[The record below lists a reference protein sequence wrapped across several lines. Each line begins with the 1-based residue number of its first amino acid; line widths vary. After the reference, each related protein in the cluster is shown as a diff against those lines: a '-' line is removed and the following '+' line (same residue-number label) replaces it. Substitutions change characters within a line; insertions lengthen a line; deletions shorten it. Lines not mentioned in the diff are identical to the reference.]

1 MVDSIPDSVKTI
13 HRNLIST
20 DSVDYVSRRKS
31 KYYLAQCRDNV
42 SEWSQMSSY
51 TRDNMSEWSQMSSYT
66 RNNMS
71 EWCQMSSYTRDNMSG
86 WSQMSSYARDNM
98 SEWSQMSSYK
108 LAPCKFQPSVLVYG
122 IK

>member
-20 DSVDYVSRRKS
+20 DFVDYVSRRKS

-51 TRDNMSEWSQMSSYT
+51 TRDNMSEWSQMSSY
-66 RNNMS
+66 
-71 EWCQMSSYTRDNMSG
+71 
-86 WSQMSSYARDNM
+86 
-98 SEWSQMSSYK
+98 K